1 MVECAPN
8 RGVFLRLGADMRD
21 IEYVVALAKAY
32 GRAEI
37 TLDTLQ
43 AEIRNCTLDTV
54 AFGVIAFTEE
64 FSHDA
69 AAAFVVAAE
78 LPIYW
83 ERVFTPAELAADEET
98 NSLPEGCWSIDKG
111 DERVKDFPP
120 E

>member
-1 MVECAPN
+1 
-8 RGVFLRLGADMRD
+8 MRD